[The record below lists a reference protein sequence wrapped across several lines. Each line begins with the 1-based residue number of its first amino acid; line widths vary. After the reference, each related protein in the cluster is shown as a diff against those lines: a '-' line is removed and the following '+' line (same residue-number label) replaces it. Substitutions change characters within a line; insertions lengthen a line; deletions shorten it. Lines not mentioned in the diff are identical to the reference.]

1 MVNLKQLSGL
11 RQSLGKIALISL
23 SLLIFFTTALVI
35 VRNAVESIIV
45 QRVASDTPLLKN
57 RWPQFKKSVEQLH
70 PPIAEMLSESG
81 KLEVNNNIKKLMHEI
96 TTAHTFPLAGTYG
109 QGSIVAHIEI
119 VLFERDV
126 VRPIE
131 WFWSPP
137 VDTSLKA
144 TELQTRITL
153 QQLEQSQ
160 LITQT
165 GLVSEL
171 ALPDSVS
178 KERRARVFFY
188 LHTEWKHYEDWLKLL
203 VRICQFLAF
212 TTVFLIAAWAYHSTG
227 KITAIFLVLITSIL
241 GLAIYSSLMLKA
253 LSVRTILT
261 MLITLQF
268 GASANRTSDFAGL
281 SLVAGAA
288 YSLLILGLLNLPF
301 RNSCTNC
308 KRSIKDDYLF
318 CPFCNFALKRNCA
331 RCSNPVDMRWNYCP
345 SCSEEI

>member
-1 MVNLKQLSGL
+1 MVNLKQLSRL
-11 RQSLGKIALISL
+11 RQSFGNLALISL
-23 SLLIFFTTALVI
+23 ALLILSTTILVI

-70 PPIAEMLSESG
+70 TPIQEMLAQS
-81 KLEVNNNIKKLMHEI
+81 KNLEVTDQIKQLMQEI
-96 TTAHTFPLAGTYG
+96 TSQHTFQLAGTYG

-126 VRPIE
+126 VRPLE
-131 WFWSPP
+131 WYWAPP

-160 LITQT
+160 LVTSK

-171 ALPDSVS
+171 ALPESVS
-178 KERRARVFFY
+178 NERRARVFFY
-188 LHTEWKHYEDWLKLL
+188 LHTEWKHYEDWLKFL
-203 VRICQFLAF
+203 VRLCQFLAF
-212 TTVFLIAAWAYHSTG
+212 STVFLIAAWAYRSTK
-227 KITAIFLVLITSIL
+227 KITAIFLVFIMSFL

-253 LSVRTILT
+253 LSVRTVLT
-261 MLITLQF
+261 MLITIQF
-268 GASANRTSDFAGL
+268 GASANRASDFASLG
-281 SLVAGAA
+281 LVAGAA

-301 RNSCTNC
+301 RYTCTNC
-308 KRSIKDDYLF
+308 KRSVKDDYLF
-318 CPFCNFALKRNCA
+318 CPFCNFALKRNCG
-331 RCSNPVDMRWNYCP
+331 RCSNPVDVRWNYCP

>member
-1 MVNLKQLSGL
+1 MINLKQLSRL
-11 RQSLGKIALISL
+11 RQSLGKLVLVSL
-23 SLLIFFTTALVI
+23 ASLIFFTTILVI

-70 PPIAEMLSESG
+70 LPLAQMLAQPG
-81 KLEVNNNIKKLMHEI
+81 KLEVNSNIKRLMQEI
-96 TTAHTFPLAGTYG
+96 TSLHTFPLTGTYG
-109 QGSIVAHIEI
+109 QGSIKAHIEI

-131 WFWSPP
+131 WYWAPP

-160 LITQT
+160 LVTIN
-165 GLVSEL
+165 GLVPEI
-171 ALPDSVS
+171 ALPDSMA
-178 KERRARVFFY
+178 KERRVRVFFY
-188 LHTEWKHYEDWLKLL
+188 LHTEWKHYEDWLKAL
-203 VRICQFLAF
+203 VRLCQFLAF
-212 TTVFLIAAWAYHSTG
+212 TTVFLLATWAYRSTQ
-227 KITAIFLVLITSIL
+227 KITSSFLVIIMSIL
-241 GLAIYSSLMLKA
+241 GLAIYSSLALKA

-268 GASANRTSDFAGL
+268 GASANRASDFAGL
-281 SLVAGAA
+281 SLVIGAA
-288 YSLLILGLLNLPF
+288 YALLILGLLHLPS

-308 KRSIKDDYLF
+308 KRNVKDDYLF

-331 RCSNPVDMRWNYCP
+331 RCSNPVDIRWNYCP

>member
-23 SLLIFFTTALVI
+23 SLLILFTTALVI

-70 PPIAEMLSESG
+70 LPVAEMLSEPG
-81 KLEVNNNIKKLMHEI
+81 KLEVSDNIKKLMQEI

-131 WFWSPP
+131 WFWSPS

-153 QQLEQSQ
+153 QQLEQAQ
-160 LITQT
+160 LITQN

-171 ALPDSVS
+171 ALPDAMI
-178 KERRARVFFY
+178 KERYARVFFY
-188 LHTEWKHYEDWLKLL
+188 LHTEWKHYEDWLKFL
-203 VRICQFLAF
+203 VRLCQTLAF
-212 TTVFLIAAWAYHSTG
+212 ATIFLIAAWAYRSTG
-227 KITAIFLVLITSIL
+227 KVTAIFLVLIMSIL
-241 GLAIYSSLMLKA
+241 GLAIYSSLILKA

-268 GASANRTSDFAGL
+268 GASANRASDFAGL
-281 SLVAGAA
+281 SLVVGAA

-301 RNSCTNC
+301 RNTCTNC
-308 KRSIKDDYLF
+308 KRSVKDDYLF

-331 RCSNPVDMRWNYCP
+331 RCSNPVDIRWNYCP